1 MSRLAYL
8 FSILVL
14 LLLNT
19 ITPGFCAVKKGA
31 SAGNDP
37 VVTME
42 TSRGVIKF
50 QVFKTDT
57 PITAGNFVELVR
69 NGFYNGLSFHRY
81 EPGFLVQGGD
91 PKGTGFGVYV
101 DNRTRE
107 ERKIPLEVK
116 PTVHH
121 ELGSLCMSHAVNDPN
136 SGSCQFYISLAA
148 QPKLD
153 MHYAVFGRVID
164 GMPVVS
170 NLRAGDKII
179 RATVQEPGVK

>member
-1 MSRLAYL
+1 
-8 FSILVL
+8 
-14 LLLNT
+14 
-19 ITPGFCAVKKGA
+19 VKKGP
-31 SAGNDP
+31 STGNDP
-37 VVTME
+37 IVTME

-50 QVFKTDT
+50 QVFRTET
-57 PITAGNFVELVR
+57 PITAGNFVDLVK

-91 PKGTGFGVYV
+91 PKGTGFGLLV
-101 DNRTRE
+101 DSRTRE

-116 PTVHH
+116 PTLRH

-136 SGSCQFYISLAA
+136 SGSCQFYISLAPQA
-148 QPKLD
+148 KLD
-153 MHYAVFGRVID
+153 MQYAVFGRVID
-164 GMPVVS
+164 GLPVVS

>member
-1 MSRLAYL
+1 MSRLFYL

-14 LLLNT
+14 LLLSN
-19 ITPGFCAVKKGA
+19 IAPAFSIVKKGA
-31 SAGNDP
+31 ATGNDP

-42 TSRGVIKF
+42 TSKGVIKL
-50 QVFKTDT
+50 QVFKTET
-57 PITAGNFVELVR
+57 PITAGNFVDLVK
-69 NGFYNGLSFHRY
+69 NGFYNGLTFHRY

-116 PTVHH
+116 PTLRHD
-121 ELGSLCMSHAVNDPN
+121 LGSLCMSHALNDPN
-136 SGSCQFYISLAA
+136 SGSCQFYISLSA

-153 MHYAVFGRVID
+153 MQYAVFGRVID
-164 GMPVVS
+164 GLPVVS
-170 NLRAGDKII
+170 NLRAGDKILK
-179 RATVQEPGVK
+179 ATVQEPGVK